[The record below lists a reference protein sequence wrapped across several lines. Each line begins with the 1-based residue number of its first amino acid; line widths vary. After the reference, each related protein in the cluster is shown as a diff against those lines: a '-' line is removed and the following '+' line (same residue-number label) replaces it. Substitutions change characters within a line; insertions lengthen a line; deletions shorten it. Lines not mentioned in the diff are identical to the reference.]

1 MMKRY
6 KFQALVTL
14 DPSQE
19 GGSAAIAPGK
29 MRRMVVRGQH
39 HETGLNRFFS
49 ALVAK
54 SYETPW
60 PEDDQVIVTVVLVG
74 DDPRGYFDIGDSF
87 ALWMG
92 SDLGRGVVTRRLF
105 V

>member
-1 MMKRY
+1 MKRY

-14 DPSQE
+14 TPPAE
-19 GGSAAIAPGK
+19 GEPTAMAAGK

-39 HETGLNRFFS
+39 HETGLDKFFS
-49 ALVAK
+49 ALVAR

-60 PEDDQVIVTVVLVG
+60 PDDDEIIVTVVLVG
-74 DDPRGYFDIGDSF
+74 DDARGYFDIGDSF
-87 ALWMG
+87 ALWAG
-92 SDLGRGVVTRRLF
+92 NDLGSGVVTQRLF